1 MAAPLP
7 VLTAVPGPDEARLV
21 SSLGRA
27 PEVAVVR
34 RCADLGELLSASAA
48 GHGRAALVAPDLH
61 RLDRDA
67 LARLADAGVAVV
79 GVLPAVAPEAAASRL
94 VALGVHR
101 HVPADAPG
109 QQVAAVVLAAVDDV
123 VRAAVGTAAGA
134 AGGVPVQG
142 RRRLDDVVLGA
153 PAPDGVGE
161 DPGDGEDG
169 AAGDAVGGRRDAGGR
184 LVAVWG
190 APGAPGRTTVAA
202 GLAAELAAAGET
214 VLLVDADTW
223 AASLAQVL
231 GLLDESAGVAA
242 ACRAAAAGVL
252 TPGRLADLA
261 PEAAPRL
268 RVLTGLPRAERW
280 HELGTAALEEVWA
293 TCRRTAAWTVVDCA
307 APLEQDEELL
317 LEVAAPRRNAAT
329 TTALAAADVV
339 LAVGTGRPGGAAAAR
354 AGPGRARGGAARGCG
369 PSAGGGDQGAVRGGR
384 PRPGGARRG
393 GAGALRRRPGRRA
406 GAGRPGRVRRRP
418 PRRQDA
424 GRGRPRLAGPRRADR
439 ARRAAA
445 PRRRRRPRAAAAPAV
460 GQDARMSPAGRP
472 VGGGVRVYAALA
484 PHQLAEVLSAG
495 HLPDGAPVHA
505 VTAALREQVTDGD
518 EEELEL
524 AALLDAAD
532 SSLRLIAGTAGTSG
546 TSGTSST
553 DGGPGPARRLVLA
566 GDVPGASVRQRPVGD
581 GDPAEAVTRV
591 EPTAPLGLRA
601 VVSAHVDEAEAEPDV
616 AAAAA
621 ALRGADA
628 GDEAAGSVVE
638 SARDRDLL
646 WYDASELAALAA
658 ELGSRGSGGGGGLS
672 R

>member
-339 LAVGTGRPGGAAAAR
+339 LAVGQADPVGLQRLVRALGELAEVLPEAAAR
-354 AGPGRARGGAARGCG
+354 RRVVVTKVRSAAVGPD
-369 PSAGGGDQGAVRGGR
+369 PAVRVAEALARYAGVRDAVLVPDDRAACDAALLAGR
-384 PRPGGARRG
+384 TLAEAAPGSPARAALTALAAQLRRD
-393 GAGALRRRPGRRA
+393 AGADPA
-406 GAGRPGRVRRRP
+406 P
-418 PRRQDA
+418 
-424 GRGRPRLAGPRRADR
+424 
-439 ARRAAA
+439 
-445 PRRRRRPRAAAAPAV
+445 PRRRRW
-460 GQDARMSPAGRP
+460 ARM
-472 VGGGVRVYAALA
+472 
-484 PHQLAEVLSAG
+484 
-495 HLPDGAPVHA
+495 
-505 VTAALREQVTDGD
+505 
-518 EEELEL
+518 
-524 AALLDAAD
+524 
-532 SSLRLIAGTAGTSG
+532 
-546 TSGTSST
+546 
-553 DGGPGPARRLVLA
+553 
-566 GDVPGASVRQRPVGD
+566 
-581 GDPAEAVTRV
+581 
-591 EPTAPLGLRA
+591 
-601 VVSAHVDEAEAEPDV
+601 
-616 AAAAA
+616 
-621 ALRGADA
+621 RG
-628 GDEAAGSVVE
+628 
-638 SARDRDLL
+638 
-646 WYDASELAALAA
+646 
-658 ELGSRGSGGGGGLS
+658 
-672 R
+672 